1 MRERTRVVTL
11 ESSFWKQA
19 SSLMLCIVGDQFD
32 TARSNLTPWVYQS
45 KSRVCL
51 GLKAMK

>member
-32 TARSNLTPWVYQS
+32 TARSNLTPPIKKQGMSGAQGYEVVS
-45 KSRVCL
+45 
-51 GLKAMK
+51 